1 MLLTLR
7 IKNAVAKIRNIFNSA
22 KNLRKKLKN
31 MGLRNANPYPFMIV
45 PCFRASVLQRRE
57 PYRPHYP
64 HTS

>member
-31 MGLRNANPYPFMIV
+31 MGLRNANPYSFM
-45 PCFRASVLQRRE
+45 FVLK
-57 PYRPHYP
+57 Y
-64 HTS
+64 